1 MGRRNQKAQT
11 SLQEDLFFLC
21 RRRFGDQCVAEYR
34 GAVPGREFRIDI
46 AFPAKHLAIEF
57 DGWAHHGRFKADF
70 QRDRERQNLLTLN
83 GWRILRFTAKDYH
96 RDAWGILDLIAQS
109 LAGGKSTTGSN
120 TSIASSPPTSIRHP
134 NPIGSPRNQGNTTP
148 SQH

>member
-34 GAVPGREFRIDI
+34 SAVPGRRFRIDI
-46 AFPAKHLAIEF
+46 AFPAKYLAIEF

-83 GWRILRFTAKDYH
+83 GWRILRFTAQDYH
-96 RDAWGILDLIAQS
+96 RNAWGIIDLIAQA
-109 LAGGKSTTGSN
+109 LAGSKTQADSN
-120 TSIASSPPTSIRHP
+120 APAVRKHPPASDT
-134 NPIGSPRNQGNTTP
+134 
-148 SQH
+148 